1 MGSHFFAYLGRMK
14 LIRRWSL
21 MRNTVPENIQ
31 EHSLQVAMI
40 AHNIALCGNKYYGR
54 AYDPE
59 RIALLALFHDV
70 GEVIVGDLPTPVKYF
85 NPDIKSGYQTVEN
98 IAKERLL
105 AMLPGDF
112 QADYRAIF
120 FDAPPEMVRIIKA
133 ADKIAAY
140 IKCVEEGVAGNGEFR
155 KAEKSL
161 QEEISKF
168 DDLPEVG
175 YFMHEFMPSFG
186 LTLDEMNG

>member
-1 MGSHFFAYLGRMK
+1 MA
-14 LIRRWSL
+14 
-21 MRNTVPENIQ
+21 
-31 EHSLQVAMI
+31 
-40 AHNIALCGNKYYGR
+40 
-54 AYDPE
+54 
-59 RIALLALFHDV
+59 
-70 GEVIVGDLPTPVKYF
+70 
-85 NPDIKSGYQTVEN
+85 
-98 IAKERLL
+98 
-105 AMLPGDF
+105 
-112 QADYRAIF
+112 
-120 FDAPPEMVRIIKA
+120 RIIKA

-175 YFMHEFMPSFG
+175 YFMQEFMPSFG